1 MYLEASGSWPKYAF
15 GFIQLFV
22 CIGLVSTLEF
32 LCKNEES
39 FCNNVECLRK
49 KMAYVGIPLLVEGFI
64 FLGILLDEVDAWKTV
79 SSWLRETLE
88 KLRKLEN
95 NAVAPEDDIELGN
108 IHPQPQPQ
116 PITNEV
122 S

>member
-1 MYLEASGSWPKYAF
+1 
-15 GFIQLFV
+15 
-22 CIGLVSTLEF
+22 
-32 LCKNEES
+32 
-39 FCNNVECLRK
+39 
-49 KMAYVGIPLLVEGFI
+49 MAYVGIPLLVEGFI

-116 PITNEV
+116 PPQPISNEV